1 MTTINLQNVSAETEC
16 FIVPSIPFVCHI
28 QPIILPIIG
37 KKAPFVGNRRNIG
50 FSLVELI
57 VTLTVAGIL
66 LTVSVPSFINFVRSN
81 RLVGITNNFV
91 ADLNLARTEALK
103 RGVGVGVCSTASGG
117 SSCSGST
124 NWNTG
129 WIVFADIDDTKTTAW
144 TASDVVLYRR
154 DAVPPEIAIT
164 ASADAVFY
172 GRNGLTA
179 AGAGNYSFCNP
190 ALGKT
195 KDVTVNATGR
205 HQLTQGTC

>member
-1 MTTINLQNVSAETEC
+1 MTITQNKAPAETAFFIFPFIPC
-16 FIVPSIPFVCHI
+16 VCQIVPTGIPIVGRNMPFVR
-28 QPIILPIIG
+28 
-37 KKAPFVGNRRNIG
+37 NRKNMG
-50 FSLVELI
+50 FSLTELV
-57 VTLTVAGIL
+57 VTLTIAGIL
-66 LTVSVPSFINFVRSN
+66 LALSVPSLINFVRSN
-81 RLVGITNNFV
+81 RLIGITNDFV

-129 WIVFADIDDTKTTAW
+129 WIIFADIDNTRTTAW
-144 TASDVVLYRR
+144 TASDVVLFRR

-179 AGAGNYSFCNP
+179 AGAGNYSFCSS

-195 KDVTVNATGR
+195 KAVTVNATGR